1 MIHAD
6 HLELLEYLRVNV
18 RDLNFCI
25 KISRKMA
32 PWMVKKKNNI
42 EMAAGDVDC
51 KNGKWMELTRFGSGV
66 VEPPELAK

>member
-1 MIHAD
+1 
-6 HLELLEYLRVNV
+6 
-18 RDLNFCI
+18 
-25 KISRKMA
+25 
-32 PWMVKKKNNI
+32 MVKKKNNI